1 MELGKLLQEFLIW
14 QETKTNVMEMFTG
27 IVQGVGEV
35 TAITSLNTVTSV
47 TINLPNVK
55 KLDIGASVSINGVCL
70 TVVSIESNNVQ
81 FDIID
86 ETLARTNL
94 GDISV
99 GDFVNIERSLKFGD
113 EIGGHILSGHIF
125 DTGIIKS
132 KAKKG
137 DQMSLSILAP
147 LSIQKYLTEKGY
159 IAIDGISLT
168 VGKINNGCFDLHI
181 IPETMRLTI
190 LDSKEVGD
198 IVNIEI
204 DSNTQLIV
212 ATIERMLEERG
223 VKK

>member
-1 MELGKLLQEFLIW
+1 MALGKLLQEFLNW
-14 QETKTNVMEMFTG
+14 QETKTNVMKMFTG
-27 IVQGVGEV
+27 IVQGVGEI
-35 TAITSLNTVTSV
+35 TAITSVNTVTSM
-47 TINLPNVK
+47 TIGLPNVEN
-55 KLDIGASVSINGVCL
+55 LDIGASVSINGVCL

-94 GDISV
+94 GDSSV

-132 KAKKG
+132 KVKKG

-147 LSIQKYLTEKGY
+147 LSVQKYLTEKGY

-168 VGKINNGCFDLHI
+168 VGKINNGCFELHI

-212 ATIERMLEERG
+212 ATIERLLEERG
-223 VKK
+223 VTK

>member
-1 MELGKLLQEFLIW
+1 
-14 QETKTNVMEMFTG
+14 MFTG

-35 TAITSLNTVTSV
+35 ITKTSHNTVTSM
-47 TINLPNVK
+47 TIKLPNVK
-55 KLDIGASVSINGVCL
+55 SLAIGASVSINGVCL
-70 TVVSIESNNVQ
+70 TVVSLDSNIVQ

-86 ETLARTNL
+86 ETLKRTNL

-113 EIGGHILSGHIF
+113 EVGGHVLSGHIF
-125 DTGIIKS
+125 DTGIINS

-137 DQMSLSILAP
+137 NQMSLSILAP
-147 LSIQKYLTEKGY
+147 PSIQKYLTEKGY

-168 VGKINNGCFDLHI
+168 VGEIKDGCFDLHI

-212 ATIERMLEERG
+212 ETIERLLEERG
-223 VKK
+223 VTK

>member
-1 MELGKLLQEFLIW
+1 
-14 QETKTNVMEMFTG
+14 MFTG

-35 TAITSLNTVTSV
+35 ITKTSHNTVTSM
-47 TINLPNVK
+47 TIKLPNVNN
-55 KLDIGASVSINGVCL
+55 LAIGASVSINGVCL
-70 TVVSIESNNVQ
+70 TVVSIDSNIVH

-86 ETLARTNL
+86 ETLERTNL

-99 GDFVNIERSLKFGD
+99 GDYVNIERSLKFGD
-113 EIGGHILSGHIF
+113 EVGGHVLSGHIF
-125 DTGIIKS
+125 DTGIINS

-137 DQMSLSILAP
+137 DQMTLSILAP
-147 LSIQKYLTEKGY
+147 PSIQKYLTEKGY

-168 VGKINNGCFDLHI
+168 VGEIKDGCFDLHI

-212 ATIERMLEERG
+212 ETIERLLEERG
-223 VKK
+223 VTK

>member
-1 MELGKLLQEFLIW
+1 MQEFLNW
-14 QETKTNVMEMFTG
+14 QETKTNVMKMFTG
-27 IVQGVGEV
+27 IVQGVGEI
-35 TAITSLNTVTSV
+35 TAITSVNTVTSM
-47 TINLPNVK
+47 TIGLPNVEN
-55 KLDIGASVSINGVCL
+55 LDIGASVSINGVCL

-81 FDIID
+81 FEIID

-147 LSIQKYLTEKGY
+147 LSVQKYLTEKGY

-168 VGKINNGCFDLHI
+168 VGKINNGCFELHI

-212 ATIERMLEERG
+212 ATIERLIEERG
-223 VKK
+223 VTK

>member
-1 MELGKLLQEFLIW
+1 
-14 QETKTNVMEMFTG
+14 MFTG

-35 TAITSLNTVTSV
+35 ITKTSHNTVTSM
-47 TINLPNVK
+47 TIKLPNVNG
-55 KLDIGASVSINGVCL
+55 LAIGASVSINGVCL
-70 TVVSIESNNVQ
+70 TVVSFDSNIVQ

-86 ETLARTNL
+86 ETLKRTNL

-99 GDFVNIERSLKFGD
+99 GDYVNIERSLKFGD
-113 EIGGHILSGHIF
+113 EVGGHVLSGHIF
-125 DTGIIKS
+125 DTGIINY

-147 LSIQKYLTEKGY
+147 PSIQKYLTEKGY

-168 VGKINNGCFDLHI
+168 VGEIRDGCFDLHI

-212 ATIERMLEERG
+212 ETIERLLEERG
-223 VKK
+223 VTK

>member
-1 MELGKLLQEFLIW
+1 
-14 QETKTNVMEMFTG
+14 MFTG

-35 TAITSLNTVTSV
+35 ITKTSHNTVTSM
-47 TINLPNVK
+47 TIKLPNVK
-55 KLDIGASVSINGVCL
+55 SLAIGASVSINGVCL
-70 TVVSIESNNVQ
+70 TVVSLDSNIVQ

-86 ETLARTNL
+86 ETLKRTNL

-113 EIGGHILSGHIF
+113 EVGGHVLSGHIF
-125 DTGIIKS
+125 DTGIINS

-147 LSIQKYLTEKGY
+147 PSIQKYLTEKGY

-168 VGKINNGCFDLHI
+168 VGEIKDGCFDLHI

-190 LDSKEVGD
+190 LDSKQVGD

-212 ATIERMLEERG
+212 ETIERLLEERG
-223 VKK
+223 VTK

>member
-1 MELGKLLQEFLIW
+1 
-14 QETKTNVMEMFTG
+14 MFTG

-35 TAITSLNTVTSV
+35 ITKTSHNTVTSM
-47 TINLPNVK
+47 TIKIPNVK
-55 KLDIGASVSINGVCL
+55 SLAIGASVSINGVCL
-70 TVVSIESNNVQ
+70 TVVSLDSNIVQ
-81 FDIID
+81 FDVID
-86 ETLARTNL
+86 ETLKRTNL

-99 GDFVNIERSLKFGD
+99 GDYVNIERSLKFGD
-113 EIGGHILSGHIF
+113 EVGGHVLSGHIF
-125 DTGIIKS
+125 DTGIINS

-147 LSIQKYLTEKGY
+147 PSIQKYLTEKGY

-168 VGKINNGCFDLHI
+168 VGQIKDGCFDLHI

-212 ATIERMLEERG
+212 ETIERLLEERG
-223 VKK
+223 VTK

>member
-1 MELGKLLQEFLIW
+1 
-14 QETKTNVMEMFTG
+14 
-27 IVQGVGEV
+27 
-35 TAITSLNTVTSV
+35 
-47 TINLPNVK
+47 
-55 KLDIGASVSINGVCL
+55 VSID
-70 TVVSIESNNVQ
+70 SNIVH

-86 ETLARTNL
+86 ETLERTNL

-99 GDFVNIERSLKFGD
+99 GDYVNIERSLKFGD
-113 EIGGHILSGHIF
+113 EVGGHVLSGHIF
-125 DTGIIKS
+125 DTGIINS

-137 DQMSLSILAP
+137 DQMTLSILAP
-147 LSIQKYLTEKGY
+147 PSIQKYLTEKGY

-168 VGKINNGCFDLHI
+168 VGEIKDGCFDLHI

-212 ATIERMLEERG
+212 ETIERLLEERG
-223 VKK
+223 VTK

>member
-1 MELGKLLQEFLIW
+1 
-14 QETKTNVMEMFTG
+14 MFTG
-27 IVQGVGEV
+27 IVQGVGEIV
-35 TAITSLNTVTSV
+35 AKTTVNTVTSM
-47 TINLPNVK
+47 TICLPNVEN
-55 KLDIGASVSINGVCL
+55 LAIGASVSINGVCL

-86 ETLARTNL
+86 ETIDRTNL

-99 GDFVNIERSLKFGD
+99 GDTVNIERSLKFGD
-113 EIGGHILSGHIF
+113 EVGGHILSGHIF
-125 DTGIIKS
+125 DTGIINS
-132 KAKKG
+132 KTKKG

-147 LSIQKYLTEKGY
+147 PSVQKYLTEKGY

-168 VGKINNGCFDLHI
+168 IGEINNGCFDLHI

-212 ATIERMLEERG
+212 ETIERLLEERG
-223 VKK
+223 VTE

>member
-1 MELGKLLQEFLIW
+1 
-14 QETKTNVMEMFTG
+14 MFTG
-27 IVQGVGEV
+27 IVQGVSEV
-35 TAITSLNTVTSV
+35 ITKTSHNTVTSM
-47 TINLPNVK
+47 TIKLPNVK
-55 KLDIGASVSINGVCL
+55 NLAIGASVSINGVCL
-70 TVVSIESNNVQ
+70 TVVSLDSNVVQ

-86 ETLARTNL
+86 ETLERTNL

-99 GDFVNIERSLKFGD
+99 GDYVNIERSLKFGD
-113 EIGGHILSGHIF
+113 EVGGHVLSGHIF
-125 DTGIIKS
+125 ATGIINS

-147 LSIQKYLTEKGY
+147 PSIQKYLIEKGY

-168 VGKINNGCFDLHI
+168 VGEIKDGCFDLHI

-212 ATIERMLEERG
+212 ETIERLLEERG
-223 VKK
+223 VTK

>member
-1 MELGKLLQEFLIW
+1 
-14 QETKTNVMEMFTG
+14 MFTG

-35 TAITSLNTVTSV
+35 ITKTSHNTVTSM
-47 TINLPNVK
+47 TIKLPNVK
-55 KLDIGASVSINGVCL
+55 SLAIGASVSINGVCL
-70 TVVSIESNNVQ
+70 TVVSLDSNIVR

-86 ETLARTNL
+86 ETLKRTNL

-113 EIGGHILSGHIF
+113 EVGGHVLSGHIF
-125 DTGIIKS
+125 DTGIINS
-132 KAKKG
+132 KATKG

-147 LSIQKYLTEKGY
+147 PSIQKYLTEKGY

-168 VGKINNGCFDLHI
+168 VGEIKDGCFDLHI

-212 ATIERMLEERG
+212 ETIERLLEERG
-223 VKK
+223 VTK

>member
-1 MELGKLLQEFLIW
+1 
-14 QETKTNVMEMFTG
+14 MFTG

-35 TAITSLNTVTSV
+35 ITKTSHNTVTSM
-47 TINLPNVK
+47 TIKLPNVNG
-55 KLDIGASVSINGVCL
+55 LAIGASVSINGVCL
-70 TVVSIESNNVQ
+70 TVVSLNSNIVQ

-86 ETLARTNL
+86 ETLKRTNL

-113 EIGGHILSGHIF
+113 EVGGHVLSGHIF
-125 DTGIIKS
+125 DTGIINS
-132 KAKKG
+132 KATKG

-147 LSIQKYLTEKGY
+147 PSIQKYLTEKGY

-168 VGKINNGCFDLHI
+168 VGEIKDGCFDLHI

-212 ATIERMLEERG
+212 ETIERLLEERG
-223 VKK
+223 VTK

>member
-1 MELGKLLQEFLIW
+1 
-14 QETKTNVMEMFTG
+14 MFTG

-35 TAITSLNTVTSV
+35 ITKTSHNTVTSM
-47 TINLPNVK
+47 TIKLPNVNG
-55 KLDIGASVSINGVCL
+55 LAIGASVSINGVCL
-70 TVVSIESNNVQ
+70 TVVSFDSNIVQ

-86 ETLARTNL
+86 ETLKRTNL

-99 GDFVNIERSLKFGD
+99 GDYVNIERSLKFGD
-113 EIGGHILSGHIF
+113 EVGGHVLSGHIF
-125 DTGIIKS
+125 DTGIINS

-147 LSIQKYLTEKGY
+147 PSIQKYLTEKGY

-168 VGKINNGCFDLHI
+168 VGEIRDGCFDLHI

-212 ATIERMLEERG
+212 ETIERLLEERG
-223 VKK
+223 VTK

>member
-1 MELGKLLQEFLIW
+1 
-14 QETKTNVMEMFTG
+14 MFTG

-35 TAITSLNTVTSV
+35 ITKTSHNTVTSM
-47 TINLPNVK
+47 TIKIPNVK
-55 KLDIGASVSINGVCL
+55 SLAIGASVSINGVCL
-70 TVVSIESNNVQ
+70 TVVSLDSNIVQ
-81 FDIID
+81 FDVID
-86 ETLARTNL
+86 ETLKRTNL

-99 GDFVNIERSLKFGD
+99 GDYVNIERSLKFGD
-113 EIGGHILSGHIF
+113 EVGGHVLSGHIF
-125 DTGIIKS
+125 DTGIINS
-132 KAKKG
+132 KATKG

-147 LSIQKYLTEKGY
+147 PSIQKYLTEKGY

-168 VGKINNGCFDLHI
+168 VGEIKDGCFDLHI

-212 ATIERMLEERG
+212 ETIERLLEERG
-223 VKK
+223 VTK

>member
-1 MELGKLLQEFLIW
+1 
-14 QETKTNVMEMFTG
+14 MFTG

-35 TAITSLNTVTSV
+35 ITKTSHNTVTSM
-47 TINLPNVK
+47 TIKLPNVK
-55 KLDIGASVSINGVCL
+55 SLAIGASVSINGVCL
-70 TVVSIESNNVQ
+70 TVVSLNSNIVQ

-86 ETLARTNL
+86 ETLKRTNL

-113 EIGGHILSGHIF
+113 EVGGHVLSGHIF
-125 DTGIIKS
+125 DTGIINS

-147 LSIQKYLTEKGY
+147 PSIQKYLTEKGY

-168 VGKINNGCFDLHI
+168 VGEIKDGCFDLHI

-190 LDSKEVGD
+190 LDSKQVGD

-212 ATIERMLEERG
+212 ETIERLLEERG
-223 VKK
+223 VTK

>member
-1 MELGKLLQEFLIW
+1 
-14 QETKTNVMEMFTG
+14 MFTG

-35 TAITSLNTVTSV
+35 ITKTSHNTVTSM
-47 TINLPNVK
+47 TIKLPNVK
-55 KLDIGASVSINGVCL
+55 SLAIGASVSINGVCL
-70 TVVSIESNNVQ
+70 TVVSLDSNIVQ

-86 ETLARTNL
+86 ETLKRTNL

-113 EIGGHILSGHIF
+113 EVGGHVLSGHIF
-125 DTGIIKS
+125 DTGIINS

-147 LSIQKYLTEKGY
+147 RSIQKYLTEKGY

-168 VGKINNGCFDLHI
+168 VGEIKDGCFDLHI

-212 ATIERMLEERG
+212 ETIERLLEERG
-223 VKK
+223 VTK

>member
-1 MELGKLLQEFLIW
+1 
-14 QETKTNVMEMFTG
+14 MFTG

-35 TAITSLNTVTSV
+35 ITKTSHNTVTSM
-47 TINLPNVK
+47 TIKLPNVNG
-55 KLDIGASVSINGVCL
+55 LAIGASVSINGVCL
-70 TVVSIESNNVQ
+70 TVVSFDSNIVQ

-86 ETLARTNL
+86 ETLKRTNL

-99 GDFVNIERSLKFGD
+99 GDYVNIERSLKFGD
-113 EIGGHILSGHIF
+113 EVGGHVLSGHIF
-125 DTGIIKS
+125 DTGIINS

-147 LSIQKYLTEKGY
+147 PSIQKYLTEKGY

-168 VGKINNGCFDLHI
+168 VGEIKDGCFDLHI

-212 ATIERMLEERG
+212 ETIERLLEERG
-223 VKK
+223 VTK

>member
-1 MELGKLLQEFLIW
+1 
-14 QETKTNVMEMFTG
+14 MFTG

-35 TAITSLNTVTSV
+35 ITKTSHNTVTSM
-47 TINLPNVK
+47 TIKLPNVK
-55 KLDIGASVSINGVCL
+55 SLAIGASVSINGVCL
-70 TVVSIESNNVQ
+70 TVVSLDSSIVQ

-86 ETLARTNL
+86 ETLKRTNL

-99 GDFVNIERSLKFGD
+99 GDYVNIERSLKFGD
-113 EIGGHILSGHIF
+113 EVGGHVLSGHIF
-125 DTGIIKS
+125 DTGIINS

-147 LSIQKYLTEKGY
+147 PSIQKYLTEKGY

-168 VGKINNGCFDLHI
+168 VGEIKDGCFDLHI

-212 ATIERMLEERG
+212 ETIERLLEERG
-223 VKK
+223 VTK

>member
-1 MELGKLLQEFLIW
+1 
-14 QETKTNVMEMFTG
+14 MFTG

-35 TAITSLNTVTSV
+35 ITKTTHNTVTSM
-47 TINLPNVK
+47 TIKLPNVSS
-55 KLDIGASVSINGVCL
+55 LAIGASVSINGVCL
-70 TVVSIESNNVQ
+70 TVVSLDSNIVQ
-81 FDIID
+81 FDVID
-86 ETLARTNL
+86 ETLKRTNL

-113 EIGGHILSGHIF
+113 EVGGHVLSGHIF
-125 DTGIIKS
+125 DTGIINS

-147 LSIQKYLTEKGY
+147 PSIQKYLTEKGY

-168 VGKINNGCFDLHI
+168 VGEIKDGCFDLHI

-212 ATIERMLEERG
+212 ETIERLLEERG
-223 VKK
+223 VTK